1 MSMGLPA
8 LNMQELSQISISELN
23 GHQGALVV
31 ILVLEGEVEWW
42 ETSGWGV
49 VNNVTHTLLVSR
61 ILTAA
66 MDPDLNH
73 KTQKIVYC
81 WEMLFSYGVETSN
94 DIIAQDGRWK
104 VLKGLIFCLVFSR
117 YIDRVP
123 YFH

>member
-1 MSMGLPA
+1 MSVGLPA

-42 ETSGWGV
+42 ESTGWGV
-49 VNNVTHTLLVSR
+49 VNNVTHTLFVGW

-73 KTQKIVYC
+73 KAQKIVYC
-81 WEMLFSYGVETSN
+81 WEMLFSYGV
-94 DIIAQDGRWK
+94 
-104 VLKGLIFCLVFSR
+104 
-117 YIDRVP
+117 
-123 YFH
+123 